1 MFEELDHLELR
12 IRRIV
17 ERTVTLDHECAAL
30 RRQVQALKTE
40 RDSLNAQVKDNEA
53 ELGRLRAIAG
63 QAESSIQAEKRRAQD
78 QVSQLQGTLD
88 LFIAEKDVIKANLRA
103 REDEVFRLKVLTR
116 EAQARIDGVLE
127 RLPGALVQGQD

>member
-40 RDSLNAQVKDNEA
+40 RDSLIAQVKDNEA
-53 ELGRLRAIAG
+53 ELGRLRASAA